1 VNLAVQLDLLREIPE
16 DESLRRQWNA
26 LVKRVHRPQVFYTYE
41 WSLAVQRAYGA
52 TLQPLLFLA
61 RDDKG
66 ALCGVAALA
75 SDSARKVSFLCA
87 TTGDYCDILSLP
99 EQKPTIVAAISAE
112 LNRQCLGEI
121 TLTNLPA
128 DSDTVAAL
136 EQASGHGYY
145 RFVRTAYECAQVS
158 LPNVERRPGENML
171 LLPRRKMLRRSLSA
185 MSRDGPVRL
194 DHARSWEQI
203 EPILPQFMQAHVA
216 RFLYTGRISNMA
228 HPERRVFLEQLARLL
243 SQSGWLTLTRM
254 VSGNRTLAW
263 NYGFQFEGT
272 WFWYQPSFDSDLEKY
287 SPGFC
292 LLAKIIEE
300 AADDPALKVVDLG
313 LGAEEYK
320 DRFANQVRGTL
331 QVTLAPSAIQPAR
344 EVLRY
349 RAAEIAKRS
358 PRLEAGLRF
367 ASSFLSRNGI
377 AGGFSQIR
385 KRMKASLWLETEVSF
400 LEWTG
405 SAEPDPASTKLEP
418 LDTNHLA
425 SATCQYV
432 DDSETLAYLLRS
444 ASRLRNGAARGFGLV
459 AEDGI
464 FLNFVWVSDFDRF
477 FVLELNAKV
486 EAPSSECAL
495 LFDCWTPDAVRGHEH
510 HVRALSLVAKR
521 IKEEGKR
528 PWICCTAA
536 GDVFSLQDL
545 ERAGFQQRYSLKR
558 QRLLGWQWIKGAIPP
573 PADAR
578 AAEVSARI

>member
-1 VNLAVQLDLLREIPE
+1 
-16 DESLRRQWNA
+16 
-26 LVKRVHRPQVFYTYE
+26 
-41 WSLAVQRAYGA
+41 
-52 TLQPLLFLA
+52 
-61 RDDKG
+61 
-66 ALCGVAALA
+66 
-75 SDSARKVSFLCA
+75 LCA

-99 EQKPTIVAAISAE
+99 EQKTAMVSAILAE
-112 LNRQCLGEI
+112 LNRQRLREI
-121 TLTNLPA
+121 TLTNLPG

-136 EQASGHGYY
+136 DQASGHGYY
-145 RFVRTAYECAQVS
+145 RFVRSAYECAQVS
-158 LPNVERRPGENML
+158 LPNLERRPGEKTL
-171 LLPRRKMLRRSLSA
+171 VLPRRKMLRRSLSA
-185 MSRDGPVRL
+185 MSADGPVRL

-228 HPERRVFLEQLARLL
+228 HPERRVFLEQLAKLL

-263 NYGFQFEGT
+263 NYGFQFEDT

-300 AADDPALKVVDLG
+300 AADNPALRVVDLG

-331 QVTLAPSAIQPAR
+331 QVTLAPSAIQHAR

-349 RAAEIAKRS
+349 RAAEIAKGS

-367 ASSFLSRNGI
+367 GSSFVSRNSLA
-377 AGGFSQIR
+377 AGLSQIR
-385 KRMKASLWLETEVSF
+385 KRLKASLWLETEVSF

-405 SAEPDPASTKLEP
+405 SGESDREPTILEP
-418 LDTNHLA
+418 LDANRLA
-425 SATCQYV
+425 SAACQYF

-444 ASRLRNGAARGFGLV
+444 ASRLRNATARGFGLI
-459 AEDGI
+459 AKDGT
-464 FLNFVWVSDFDRF
+464 FLHFVWVSDFDGF

-486 EAPSSECAL
+486 EAPSSECGL
-495 LFDCWTPDAVRGHEH
+495 LFDCWTPGAVRGHEH
-510 HVRALSLVAKR
+510 HVRALSLVAKHIR
-521 IKEEGKR
+521 GEGKR
-528 PWICCTAA
+528 PWICRTAA
-536 GDVFSLQDL
+536 GDVFCLQDL

-558 QRLLGWQWIKGAIPP
+558 RRVLGWQWIKSAIPP